1 MAISP
6 EQWESVLLQLPREK
20 PALAE
25 QYVLPPAGCAA
36 EIERHIRRNAR
47 EMPKVLLVGARG
59 GGKSSEMRQIE
70 RLLQKTGSFA
80 IASIDLDA
88 TGLHP
93 GNLTAFDLL
102 YVSCLSLLRGI
113 PDKAEAERLYD
124 ALAAAYAG
132 DKKSTLGTMTE
143 SVQGLADFADSAAIV
158 ATMIGA
164 GAKLA
169 GVDID
174 PTAALA
180 GGGVSVAGRVYKAL
194 KGIVLREDR
203 PGVVA
208 ESSPLGRGLLGVAVT
223 IARARR
229 VAEENKPVCVLI
241 DGMEKMNG
249 EATERFRQIF
259 EQTRLLSEPPW
270 CAVISSPP
278 CTLAETNAA
287 HANGFHVSPVWGF
300 DPVDTSAAV
309 ELVKKRFQSA
319 MVDPE
324 EAVAPEALEEM
335 ARWSGGLPRDLV
347 NIAHDAIDIAAVE
360 SAPKLGIDHVRRAVE
375 RVSLPV
381 RLGITDADLVVLRHV
396 HEQHKL
402 PGDDRGAR
410 LFGDGRI
417 LVRPPERDGDL
428 PRFDVHPFLVRAV
441 DRFAAQQAYAAAP
454 G

>member
-1 MAISP
+1 MGISAD
-6 EQWESVLLQLPREK
+6 QWENVLLQLPREK

-25 QYVLPPAGCAA
+25 QYVVPPSGCAA
-36 EIERHIRRNAR
+36 EIARLLRRNAR

-59 GGKSSEMRQIE
+59 GGKSSEMREIE
-70 RLLQKTGSFA
+70 RRLRKDGSFA
-80 IASIDLDA
+80 IASLDLDA

-102 YVSCLSLLRGI
+102 YVSCLALLRGV
-113 PDKAEAERLYD
+113 PEVEAERLYD
-124 ALAAAYAG
+124 ALATAYAG
-132 DKKSTLGTMTE
+132 DKKSTLGSMKE

-169 GVDID
+169 GVDMD
-174 PTAALA
+174 PTAALTA
-180 GGGVSVAGRVYKAL
+180 GGVSVVGRIYKAV
-194 KGIVLREDR
+194 KGIILREER

-208 ESSPLGRGLLGVAVT
+208 ESSPLGRGLLGVAT
-223 IARARR
+223 SIARARR
-229 VAEENKPVCVLI
+229 TAEQDKPLIVLI

-270 CAVISSPP
+270 CAVVSSPP
-278 CTLAETNAA
+278 CTLSETNAA
-287 HANGFHVSPVWGF
+287 HANGFDITPVWGF
-300 DPVDTSAAV
+300 DPSSPAEPAV
-309 ELVKKRFQSA
+309 LLEKRFHNAQ
-319 MVDPE
+319 VDPR
-324 EAVAPEALEEM
+324 EAVDAGVLEEM
-335 ARWSGGLPRDLV
+335 ARMSGGLPRDLV
-347 NIAHDAIDIAAVE
+347 NIAHEAIDLAAVE
-360 SAPKLGIDHVRRAVE
+360 ASPTLNLDHVRRAVE

-396 HEQHKL
+396 HEQHQL
-402 PGDDRGAR
+402 PGDERGAK

-417 LVRPPERDGDL
+417 LVRPPAEEGAL

-441 DRFAAQQAYAAAP
+441 ERYAAQKAYEAAP